1 MAKFL
6 QLAWVRRAAI
16 AAALVGLYALL
27 GFEVAPRIVRSQAIS
42 FVKKE
47 YGRDLGIGVVRVNPF
62 LLQFEVNDLS
72 LPDADGQ
79 PMLGFRRLFVDFE
92 VSSIWHRGY
101 VFKDVTIEAPALHA
115 VVRPGG
121 AFNLADLAPKE
132 PAPKDQEPSQLPSVW
147 LQSLAVSNGAVAFS
161 DRARAKP
168 LERSFSPVN
177 FALKDFRTT
186 PEGGGFR
193 LSATSESGEGF
204 DWKGRFQAAPALAS
218 QGELA
223 IHGLKARNIGEAL
236 GDALPFEMDTGL
248 IELGG
253 HYEVALGDAPSVK
266 LNLPKISVTGLGLR
280 ARGADADWVEVPA
293 IVVSDTKVS
302 IPARTVS
309 ISDITVTDM
318 KVQAWMAPDGTVN
331 LTQLFAPVPATQA
344 AATDVPRAGEPE
356 VAIAA
361 PEDAA
366 APSAP
371 APAPAAPPAGAAD
384 AGTTPA
390 PSAAPAWSVDVAT
403 TQVAHAAI
411 DFEDRRGETAKRF
424 VVSPLDAT
432 LRGASMDLA
441 KPVAVTLA
449 MVINDVA
456 PFKAEGTVTPEPLAA
471 DLAIA
476 LTGARMQILQ
486 PYVLPVA
493 DLTITDGKLTVEGKV
508 RLDPPEAPGPDLRFD
523 GDVTIDSFAS
533 IDNTLKKDFVNFRR
547 LELRKISY
555 AMGPDSA
562 SIDQVLVQQPFA
574 RVIISPERVINVS
587 AVMDP
592 KGTAAALEARRASA
606 AADASLTPAQR
617 KKRDR
622 EREAAEEQAAK
633 DRKATGAK
641 APPALAPLPKE
652 TMPVRIRLVRIEQG
666 TMDFADNSVQP
677 NFAARVEHLAG
688 TMTGLSSDPASHAKL
703 DFKGRVGE
711 FSPVTITGE
720 VQPFSFE
727 RYADIGL
734 KFENISLPIFNPYS
748 GRFAGYSIAK
758 GKLTT
763 DLHYLITD
771 RKLDAK
777 HHIVIDQLEWGE
789 ATGGKDEATLP
800 VKFATVL
807 LRDRNGVIDLNI
819 PVTGTLDDPQ
829 FRIGPIIWQVI
840 KNLIVKAVTAPF
852 ALLGALFSGAEE
864 AQHVD
869 FAAGSAVLDPTTAG
883 QLGALAKSL
892 VEKPGLKVDV
902 PIGALPE
909 LDGPALLD
917 LAYQSALAD
926 AVNTTLPAPRK
937 EGATRPTFEALPSKD
952 QVAVLTALV
961 KKQAGAEPEIPEPPE
976 PPEGTSRDDA
986 KAMQQAAAI
995 AYLEKEARSHVS
1007 VPESEYARLAE
1018 ARAEAVQRALLEGS
1032 GLEPERVFL
1041 VRDGKVTPL
1050 DGKVRLD
1057 LALK

>member
-6 QLAWVRRAAI
+6 QLTWVRRAAI

-309 ISDITVTDM
+309 ISDITVSDM

-331 LTQLFAPVPATQA
+331 LTQLFAPAAATQA
-344 AATDVPRAGEPE
+344 PAAIDAPVADAPAGGSVAPDAAT
-356 VAIAA
+356 AIA
-361 PEDAA
+361 
-366 APSAP
+366 P
-371 APAPAAPPAGAAD
+371 ASAAPPAGAAG
-384 AGTTPA
+384 AGA
-390 PSAAPAWSVDVAT
+390 PSSAAPDWSVEVAS

-411 DFEDRRGETAKRF
+411 DFEDRRGDPVKHFT
-424 VVSPLDAT
+424 VSPLDVN
-432 LRGASMDLA
+432 LRGASTDLA

-449 MVINDVA
+449 AVIDDVA
-456 PFKAEGTVTPEPLAA
+456 PLKAEGTVTPEPLAA
-471 DLAIA
+471 DLGI
-476 LTGARMQILQ
+476 LLSGARMQILQ

-493 DLTITDGKLTVEGKV
+493 DLTIQDGKLTVEGKV

-592 KGTAAALEARRASA
+592 KGTAVALEARRAAA

-633 DRKATGAK
+633 DRKAAGTK

-763 DLHYLITD
+763 DLHYLIKD

-869 FAAGSAVLDPTTAG
+869 FAAGSAALDPATAG
-883 QLGALAKSL
+883 RLGALAKSL

-961 KKQAGAEPEIPEPPE
+961 KKQTGSEPEIPEPPE